1 MDITLARTFLEVSAS
16 GSFVLA
22 AQRMHLT
29 QTAVSARIR
38 TLEEQLGRRLFVRNK
53 AGARLTAAG
62 ERFVRHATTLI
73 QVWEQARQHVALPAG
88 REEGVSLGAELSLWQ
103 PLLAD
108 WLVWMHRAC
117 PEVALRAE
125 VDSPTRLLDRVH
137 EGSLDL
143 AVLYNPPQRPDLVSE
158 LLIEEKLVM
167 VTSASDGTMQPNQYI
182 YVDWGSSFVANHQAA
197 FPELSSP
204 PVSISL
210 GPLALTYLLTVG
222 GSGYF
227 RSGTVQPFLVEGRLR
242 QVANAP
248 EFSWSAYTVYR
259 TRREGHVIE
268 RVRQGLHV
276 VAAAQHTSGHGSSL
290 RSPGAKKKPKR

>member
-1 MDITLARTFLEVSAS
+1 MDITLARTFLEVSTS

-53 AGARLTAAG
+53 AGARLTPAG

-73 QVWEQARQHVALPAG
+73 QVWEQARQHVALPPG
-88 REEGVSLGAELSLWQ
+88 REEGVSIGAELSLWY

-108 WLVWMHRAC
+108 WLIWMHREC

-125 VDSPTRLLDRVH
+125 VDSPLRLLDRVH
-137 EGSLDL
+137 EGSLDVV
-143 AVLYNPPQRPDLVSE
+143 VLYNPPQRPDLVSE
-158 LLIEEKLVM
+158 LLVEEKLIM
-167 VTSASDGTMQPNQYI
+167 VTSESDGAMDAAQYV
-182 YVDWGSSFVANHQAA
+182 YVDWGPSFTANHQAA
-197 FPELSSP
+197 FPELGSP

-210 GPLALTYLLTVG
+210 GPLALTYLLSVG

-227 RSGTVQPFLVEGRLR
+227 RIGTAQPFLADGRLHL
-242 QVANAP
+242 VKGAP
-248 EFSWSAYTVYR
+248 EFSWSAYIVYA
-259 TRREGHVIE
+259 RRQEGHVID
-268 RVRQGLHV
+268 RVRHGLRA
-276 VAAAQHTSGHGSSL
+276 VATAYNEPQPRHGVAS
-290 RSPGAKKKPKR
+290 RAPARGGK

>member
-1 MDITLARTFLEVSAS
+1 MDITLARTFLEVSTS

-22 AQRMHLT
+22 AQHMHLT

-53 AGARLTAAG
+53 AGARLTPAG

-73 QVWEQARQHVALPAG
+73 QVWEQARQHVALPPG
-88 REEGVSLGAELSLWQ
+88 REEGVSIGAELSLWY

-108 WLVWMHRAC
+108 WLIWMHREC

-125 VDSPTRLLDRVH
+125 VDSPLRLLDRVH

-143 AVLYNPPQRPDLVSE
+143 VVLYNPPQRPDLVSE
-158 LLIEEKLVM
+158 LLVEEKLIM
-167 VTSASDGTMQPNQYI
+167 VTSESDGALDAAQYV
-182 YVDWGSSFVANHQAA
+182 YVDWGQSFAANHQAA
-197 FPELSSP
+197 FPELGSP

-210 GPLALTYLLTVG
+210 GPLALTYLLSVG

-227 RSGTVQPFLVEGRLR
+227 RIGTAQPFLADGRLHL
-242 QVANAP
+242 VKGAP
-248 EFSWSAYTVYR
+248 EFSWSAYIVYAGR
-259 TRREGHVIE
+259 QEGHVID
-268 RVRQGLHV
+268 RVRHGLRA
-276 VAAAQHTSGHGSSL
+276 VATAYNDPQPRHDVGS
-290 RSPGAKKKPKR
+290 RAPARGGK